1 MKFEFSVPFVWVL
14 LILLF
19 WWQVDYKSF
28 LLDFKSLL
36 KAEEEEI
43 GENGE
48 KKTNY
53 ENGKNQFSRENLT
66 QNWSAFVTRS

>member
-1 MKFEFSVPFVWVL
+1 
-14 LILLF
+14 
-19 WWQVDYKSF
+19 

>member
-1 MKFEFSVPFVWVL
+1 
-14 LILLF
+14 
-19 WWQVDYKSF
+19 
-28 LLDFKSLL
+28 LL